1 MSKLILS
8 DVKVS
13 INEQGLYRLNDL
25 HKASGSEE
33 KDAPKEWLSNK
44 QTQSLIKEIT
54 DGGISP
60 IGLEVIRGGN
70 KQGTYACKELVYAY
84 AMWISPSFHLKVIRA
99 FDALASGDIE
109 KAVKETGSKA
119 AKAALDDMR
128 KSKAIALQ
136 IQNAKSLIEF
146 LPHLGESAKQ
156 AIAATLVNPV
166 AGAIV
171 VPLPRIEEK
180 FYTTTELSGE
190 FGVSAQKLGKIANQY
205 LLKTTEHGEY
215 RLSQSKF
222 SSKQVEQFYWNE
234 KGKRVLHEIITM
246 ISNSADK

>member
-1 MSKLILS
+1 MSNLILS

-25 HKASGSEE
+25 HKAAGGETKHKPS
-33 KDAPKEWLSNK
+33 EWLRNQ
-44 QTQSLIKEIT
+44 QTESLIDEINKA
-54 DGGISP
+54 GIP
-60 IGLEVIRGGN
+60 ALESVQKR
-70 KQGTYACKELVYAY
+70 GTYACKELVYAY

-109 KAVKETGSKA
+109 KAVKETGSKV

-136 IQNAKSLIEF
+136 IQNAKALIEF

-156 AIAATLVNPV
+156 TIAATLVNPV

-180 FYTTTELSGE
+180 FYTTTELAGE
-190 FGVSAQKLGKIANQY
+190 FGVSSQKLGRIANKY
-205 LLKTTEHGEY
+205 LAKTPENGEY
-215 RLSQSKF
+215 RLSQSQH

-234 KGKRVLHEIITM
+234 KGKRVLHELVM
-246 ISNSADK
+246 MMAGAESE

>member
-1 MSKLILS
+1 MSNLILS

-13 INEQGLYRLNDL
+13 INDQGLYRLNDL
-25 HKASGSEE
+25 HKAAGGEKRHVPNEFMRIDQTKELISE
-33 KDAPKEWLSNK
+33 LS
-44 QTQSLIKEIT
+44 TDTGLTASVIK
-54 DGGISP
+54 
-60 IGLEVIRGGN
+60 GGN

-109 KAVKETGSKA
+109 KAVKETGSKV

-136 IQNAKSLIEF
+136 IQNAKALIEF

-156 AIAATLVNPV
+156 TIAATLVNPV

-180 FYTTTELSGE
+180 FYTTTELAGE
-190 FGVSAQKLGKIANQY
+190 FGVSSQKLGRIANKY
-205 LLKTTEHGEY
+205 LAKAPENGEY
-215 RLSQSKF
+215 RLSQSQH

-234 KGKRVLHEIITM
+234 KGKRVLHELVM
-246 ISNSADK
+246 MLAGAESE